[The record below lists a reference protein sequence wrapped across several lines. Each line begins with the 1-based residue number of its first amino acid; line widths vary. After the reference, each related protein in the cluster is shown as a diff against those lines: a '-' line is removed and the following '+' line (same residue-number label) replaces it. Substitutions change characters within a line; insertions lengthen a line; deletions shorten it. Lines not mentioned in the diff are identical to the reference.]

1 MVCKN
6 PYAVSVDIAD
16 EEVGDVGIADSL
28 RDTFCHT
35 SRCSVGER
43 EAEHISVGY
52 SVLAMGYAY
61 SFGQNL
67 CLAASRRC
75 ENEMLSL

>member
-6 PYAVSVDIAD
+6 PYAVSVDIAY

-35 SRCSVGER
+35 SRSSVGER
-43 EAEHISVGY
+43 EAEHIAVGY
-52 SVLAMGYAY
+52 SVLVMGNAY
-61 SFGQNL
+61 SF
-67 CLAASRRC
+67 
-75 ENEMLSL
+75 

>member
-6 PYAVSVDIAD
+6 PYAVAVDIAD

-52 SVLAMGYAY
+52 SVLAMGNAD

-75 ENEMLSL
+75 ENEMMTL

>member
-43 EAEHISVGY
+43 EAEHIAVGY
-52 SVLAMGYAY
+52 SVLAMGNAY

-67 CLAASRRC
+67 RLAASRRC
-75 ENEMLSL
+75 ENEMMTL

>member
-1 MVCKN
+1 MVCQY

-43 EAEHISVGY
+43 EAEHIAVGY
-52 SVLAMGYAY
+52 SVLAMGNAD

-75 ENEMLSL
+75 ENEMMTL